1 MYLYWVNGSY
11 DPSPQFSVLSCFMKL
26 RHFKKKILWC
36 PLLGLKGLREIL
48 DISLMPLFR
57 HYQANVRAGF
67 GIFEN
72 VWHVRWLYSLASR
85 SLKVKGAH
93 HLMSYNGM
101 VLQAFRLLFTTA
113 LNNCLFTSTVHQTLI
128 KLNLLSLTN
137 TRLRV
142 LSHFSSGIVERA
154 RRERGGVKI
163 TLREKSHRRVS
174 SFSRELIRRAR
185 VSLALLSLR
194 KNGDYS

>member
-1 MYLYWVNGSY
+1 M
-11 DPSPQFSVLSCFMKL
+11 
-26 RHFKKKILWC
+26 
-36 PLLGLKGLREIL
+36 
-48 DISLMPLFR
+48 
-57 HYQANVRAGF
+57 
-67 GIFEN
+67 
-72 VWHVRWLYSLASR
+72 
-85 SLKVKGAH
+85 
-93 HLMSYNGM
+93 MSYNGM

-137 TRLRV
+137 SRLRV
-142 LSHFSSGIVERA
+142 LPHFSSGIVERA

-185 VSLALLSLR
+185 VSLALLSVR
-194 KNGDYS
+194 KDGDYS